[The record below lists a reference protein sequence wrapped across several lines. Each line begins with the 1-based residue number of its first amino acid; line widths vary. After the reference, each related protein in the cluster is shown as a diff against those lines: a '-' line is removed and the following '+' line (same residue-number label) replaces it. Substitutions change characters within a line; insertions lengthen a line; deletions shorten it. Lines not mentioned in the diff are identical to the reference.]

1 LDLNFKEFDLSSL
14 IKLKYGKNQKKVEDK
29 NGKFPIFGTGGLMGY
44 ATDFLYDKPSVLIP
58 RKGSISNVYYQ
69 QTPFWTVDTLFY
81 TEINENLIIPKYLYY
96 YISRI
101 DLNKYNEGTTIPSL
115 RSDTLN
121 HLKINVPPILY
132 QKQVLKLLSNIDN
145 ILKNNNQLNQN
156 LEDQIT
162 TIFKNW
168 FVNFNFL
175 NNLNE
180 LYSNSGVF
188 KDSELGKIPVD
199 WSIDFLGSK
208 KVSSIIN
215 SGIKDFEGSKIYLAT
230 ADVENSSIVDN
241 NNLITIDKKPSR
253 ANMQP
258 IPKSI
263 WFAKMKDSRKLI
275 KVDEYSKDLINNY
288 IFSTGFCGL
297 SCNDNAFYYL
307 WSFIL
312 SKAFDEMKNV
322 YCNGT
327 TMQAI
332 NNTNVKNIKFIL
344 PDEKTLLKFNQI
356 VFPLFKQIDI
366 NNKEIEKLTAIRDIL
381 LPKLMSGEIDVSQIE
396 VE

>member
-1 LDLNFKEFDLSSL
+1 
-14 IKLKYGKNQKKVEDK
+14 
-29 NGKFPIFGTGGLMGY
+29 
-44 ATDFLYDKPSVLIP
+44 
-58 RKGSISNVYYQ
+58 
-69 QTPFWTVDTLFY
+69 
-81 TEINENLIIPKYLYY
+81 
-96 YISRI
+96 
-101 DLNKYNEGTTIPSL
+101 
-115 RSDTLN
+115 
-121 HLKINVPPILY
+121 
-132 QKQVLKLLSNIDN
+132 
-145 ILKNNNQLNQN
+145 NQN

>member
-1 LDLNFKEFDLSSL
+1 MNFKEFDLSSL